1 MVDNVNA
8 NVVNMKLNLK
18 YDGKSYNAISR
29 ITNGSWGWTLTRT
42 FDLSTNLVVSQE
54 KVNKLE
60 RQVEKLEDQM
70 DKMMDMDEEI
80 VRQHEDLFKQ
90 LSEDKKDKYQY

>member
-1 MVDNVNA
+1 MDKV
-8 NVVNMKLNLK
+8 
-18 YDGKSYNAISR
+18 
-29 ITNGSWGWTLTRT
+29 ITLLVGLLMALGGWTLTRT

-70 DKMMDMDEEI
+70 DDMMKMDEEI
-80 VRQHEDLFKQ
+80 VEQHEDLFRQ
-90 LSEDKKDKYQY
+90 LQNNDSGRTYNY

>member
-1 MVDNVNA
+1 MEKV
-8 NVVNMKLNLK
+8 
-18 YDGKSYNAISR
+18 
-29 ITNGSWGWTLTRT
+29 ITLLVGLLMALGGWTLTRT

-60 RQVEKLEDQM
+60 RQVDKLEDQM
-70 DKMMDMDEEI
+70 DDMMKMDEDI

-90 LSEDKKDKYQY
+90 LSEDKKNKYQY

>member
-1 MVDNVNA
+1 MEKV
-8 NVVNMKLNLK
+8 
-18 YDGKSYNAISR
+18 
-29 ITNGSWGWTLTRT
+29 ITLLVGLLMALGGWTLTRT

-70 DKMMDMDEEI
+70 DDMMKMDEDI

>member
-1 MVDNVNA
+1 MEKVIPLLVGLLMA
-8 NVVNMKLNLK
+8 V
-18 YDGKSYNAISR
+18 G
-29 ITNGSWGWTLTRT
+29 GWTLTRT

-70 DKMMDMDEEI
+70 DDMMKMDEDI

-90 LSEDKKDKYQY
+90 LSEDKKNKYQY